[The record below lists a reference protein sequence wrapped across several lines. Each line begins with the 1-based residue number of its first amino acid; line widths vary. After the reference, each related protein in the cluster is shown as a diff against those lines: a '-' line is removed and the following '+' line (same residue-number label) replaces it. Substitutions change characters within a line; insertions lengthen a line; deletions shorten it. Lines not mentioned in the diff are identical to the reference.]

1 MIELSRHIEMMLLE
15 NDCVVVPDFGG
26 FIAHY
31 QPARYVEEEGI
42 FLPPLRTVGFNPQL
56 TMNDGMLTQSYMQAY
71 HTDFPDAARKIS
83 IKVEEIQEKLYNEGK
98 ITLQGIGDL
107 YYNIRGEYEFH
118 PQEGGILSPSLYAL
132 DSLKMSLLAEMEWA
146 EEAIPAVVVEEKPG
160 YTLPVQPKKEIRL
173 NPRWLSN
180 AVAVAVAAVL
190 FFFLSVPVENTYV
203 EQGNYASLGTDCLF
217 DAIRS
222 QSVATNLMDI
232 PAPVVPQQ
240 KTIKPVAV
248 KVEKVLPAKESAPAK
263 PATVAMNEKPEPK
276 VEVQPEAPKANA
288 VKTTAS
294 KASAPKAVTPKAESK
309 KEAPKKA
316 VKPASK
322 GKYRIIV
329 SSLPTASDAQQMV
342 RKYHQQGYT
351 DASVVEG
358 NGRFRIALYS
368 YSDKNAAYQ
377 KLESLKKEEAFKS
390 AWMLS
395 AK

>member
-1 MIELSRHIEMMLLE
+1 MIELSRHIEMLLLE

-71 HTDFPDAARKIS
+71 HTDFPDAVRKIAA
-83 IKVEEIQEKLYNEGK
+83 KVEEIHEKLYNEGR
-98 ITLQGIGDL
+98 ITLPGVGDL

-118 PQEGGILSPSLYAL
+118 PQEGGILSPSLYGL
-132 DSLKMSLLAEMEWA
+132 DSLKMPLLAEME
-146 EEAIPAVVVEEKPG
+146 EEAVSTVVVEEEP
-160 YTLPVQPKKEIRL
+160 TICLPAQQKKEIRL
-173 NPRWLSN
+173 NPHWLSN

-190 FFFLSVPVENTYV
+190 FFFLSVPVENTYI

-232 PAPVVPQQ
+232 PAPEVPKQ
-240 KTIKPVAV
+240 KAIKPVAV
-248 KVEKVLPAKESAPAK
+248 KVEKVLPAKEI
-263 PATVAMNEKPEPK
+263 
-276 VEVQPEAPKANA
+276 QPKAPETPV

-294 KASAPKAVTPKAESK
+294 KAPVAKAVTPKAEPV
-309 KEAPKKA
+309 KEAPKKVA
-316 VKPASK
+316 KPASK
-322 GKYRIIV
+322 NKYRIIV
-329 SSLPTASDAQQMV
+329 SSLPTASDAQKMV
-342 RKYHQQGYT
+342 KKYHQQGYT
-351 DASVVEG
+351 EASVVEG

-377 KLESLKKEEAFKS
+377 KLESLKKEAAFKS

-395 AK
+395 SK

>member
-1 MIELSRHIEMMLLE
+1 MIELSRHIEMLLLE

-71 HTDFPDAARKIS
+71 HTDFPDAVRKIAA
-83 IKVEEIQEKLYNEGK
+83 KVEEIHEKLYNEGR
-98 ITLQGIGDL
+98 ITLPGVGDL

-118 PQEGGILSPSLYAL
+118 PQEGGILSPSLYGL
-132 DSLKMSLLAEMEWA
+132 DSLKMPLLAEME
-146 EEAIPAVVVEEKPG
+146 EEAVSTIVVEEEP
-160 YTLPVQPKKEIRL
+160 TMCLPVQPKKEIRL
-173 NPRWLSN
+173 NPHWLSN

-232 PAPVVPQQ
+232 PAPEVPKQ
-240 KTIKPVAV
+240 KAIKPVAV
-248 KVEKVLPAKESAPAK
+248 KVEKVLPAKEI
-263 PATVAMNEKPEPK
+263 
-276 VEVQPEAPKANA
+276 QPKAPETPV

-294 KASAPKAVTPKAESK
+294 KAPVAKAVTPKAEPV
-309 KEAPKKA
+309 KEAPKKVA
-316 VKPASK
+316 KPASK
-322 GKYRIIV
+322 NIYRIIV
-329 SSLPTASDAQQMV
+329 SSLPTASDAQKMV
-342 RKYHQQGYT
+342 KKYHQQGYT
-351 DASVVEG
+351 EASVVEG

-377 KLESLKKEEAFKS
+377 KMESLKKEAAFKS

-395 AK
+395 SK

>member
-1 MIELSRHIEMMLLE
+1 MIELSRHIEMLLLE

-31 QPARYVEEEGI
+31 QPARYVEKEGI

-118 PQEGGILSPSLYAL
+118 PQDGGILSPSLYAL
-132 DSLKMSLLAEMEWA
+132 DSLKMPLLAEMDMV
-146 EEAIPAVVVEEKPG
+146 EEVVPAVMVEEEPT

-232 PAPVVPQQ
+232 PAPEVPQQ
-240 KTIKPVAV
+240 KTIKPVTV
-248 KVEKVLPAKESAPAK
+248 KVEKVLPAKDVVLAK
-263 PATVAMNEKPEPK
+263 PVTVAKNEKPETK
-276 VEVQPEAPKANA
+276 AEVQPETPKPA
-288 VKTTAS
+288 VKTTTS
-294 KASAPKAVTPKAESK
+294 KASASKSVNPKAESK
-309 KEAPKKA
+309 KEATKKA
-316 VKPASK
+316 VKQTDK
-322 GKYRIIV
+322 GRYRIIV

-342 RKYHQQGYT
+342 KKYQQQGYS
-351 DASVVEG
+351 DASIVEG

-368 YSDKNAAYQ
+368 YSDKNVAYQ